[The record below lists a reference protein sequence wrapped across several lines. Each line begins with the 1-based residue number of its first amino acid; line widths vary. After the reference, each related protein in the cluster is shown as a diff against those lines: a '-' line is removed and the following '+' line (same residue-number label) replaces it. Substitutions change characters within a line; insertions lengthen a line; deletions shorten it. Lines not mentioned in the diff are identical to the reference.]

1 VLKENE
7 ALAVFTDNLNYTNIR
22 IPIASKDKPVYIV
35 NIDHNN
41 SWFGSNP
48 RIYVVTLYCL
58 FIYVISK
65 INHFKMM

>member
-22 IPIASKDKPVYIV
+22 IPIASIDKDVFV
-35 NIDHNN
+35 VHIDHGNT
-41 SWFGSNP
+41 WFGSNP